1 VSEPILQVKGLRVGF
16 GHPLGKV
23 QAVDDVSFALMP
35 GERFGLAGESGSGK
49 STLALAI
56 LRMIKPPGCIE
67 AGEVTLAGSR
77 LADLDEEGIRAL
89 RLAGIALVPQ
99 GSMNS
104 LNPVSRIGR
113 QITDAFAD
121 HGLRLGR
128 GEEERRVTDLL
139 AEVGLAASV
148 ARMYPHEL
156 SGGMKQRACIAI
168 AISLHPKVIIADEPT
183 SALDVVVQRQV
194 MATLARVQRNLGAA
208 VILIG
213 HDIGLMAQFVDRLA
227 VMYAGRLVE
236 VAPVAEIISR
246 PRHPYT
252 RALIA
257 ALPSLETRGTLAGI
271 PGLAPLLRDLP
282 PGCAFHPRCPQA
294 TDRCRSEKPVV
305 REVAGGRVACHLA

>member
-1 VSEPILQVKGLRVGF
+1 MSEPILRVEGLCVGF
-16 GHPLGKV
+16 DHPQGLV
-23 QAVDDVSFALMP
+23 RAVDDVSFALAA

-49 STLALAI
+49 STLALSL
-56 LRMIKPPGCIE
+56 LRMIKPPGRIE
-67 AGEVTLAGSR
+67 AGEVWLAETR
-77 LADLDEEGIRAL
+77 LADLDEDGIRAL

-104 LNPVSRIGR
+104 LNPVLQIGR

-128 GEEERRVTDLL
+128 GEQDRRVTALL
-139 AEVGLAASV
+139 AEVGLPERV
-148 ARMYPHEL
+148 ARMYPHAL

-168 AISLHPKVIIADEPT
+168 AISLRPRVIIADEPT

-194 MATLARVQRNLGAA
+194 MATLARVQQDLGAA

-213 HDIGLMAQFVDRLA
+213 HDMGLMAQFVDRLA

-236 VAPVAEIISR
+236 VAPIAEIITN

-252 RALIA
+252 RALVA
-257 ALPSLETRGTLAGI
+257 SLPSLEARGTLAGI

-294 TDRCRSEKPVV
+294 TDRCHIEKPMV
-305 REVAGGRVACHLA
+305 RDVAGAQVACHLA